1 MKNSALMVGKPWER
15 LERAGLREIASE
27 SREYSGE
34 KLKREKLRELGEMF
48 EERKREALLWVLDDD
63 VLVKEE
69 WLDGEKTNWDPSKRR
84 RSEAEVVRFLVD
96 RFVFESLFLDELI
109 GWSFM

>member
-15 LERAGLREIASE
+15 LETAGLGEIASE
-27 SREYSGE
+27 SRECSGE
-34 KLKREKLRELGEMF
+34 KLKREKLRELREMF
-48 EERKREALLWVLDDD
+48 EGKRVDLLWVFLDDD

-69 WLDGEKTNWDPSKRR
+69 CLDGEKGNWDPAKRR

-96 RFVFESLFLDELI
+96 RFEFE
-109 GWSFM
+109 